1 MRALVICMLAASL
14 AGCGCFISP
23 DIQACT
29 GWNGTSF
36 ACYDRHA
43 ELRLGEL
50 SEPAPASFE
59 PESPESDVKARRV
72 ARKVKLASADGSA
85 DASPHAAHEDKPIP
99 MAATLESPAWAQ
111 RFQGSDPV
119 IAKARTAVAAKLE
132 NPASAVFDEMD
143 RAVRKNTLG
152 QSVDSICGRVKSKRA
167 SGDENETRPFL
178 YLVKDEEAFVV
189 DDSSAPASM
198 AYHAICK

>member
-1 MRALVICMLAASL
+1 MRALVICLLAASL
-14 AGCGCFISP
+14 AGCGCYVSP

-36 ACYDRHA
+36 ACFDRHA
-43 ELRLGEL
+43 DLRLGQL
-50 SEPAPASFE
+50 SEPDQPSFE
-59 PESPESDVKARRV
+59 PDSPRPNIKARHA
-72 ARKVKLASADGSA
+72 ARKLKLASADAGA
-85 DASPHAAHEDKPIP
+85 IHHAAREDKPIP
-99 MAATLESPAWAQ
+99 AAANLETPVWVQ
-111 RFQGSDPV
+111 RFRGSDPV
-119 IAKARTAVAAKLE
+119 ITKAKTAVAAKLE

-167 SGDENETRPFL
+167 SGDENEDRPFL

-189 DDSSAPASM
+189 DNSSASASM

>member
-1 MRALVICMLAASL
+1 MRALVICLLVASL
-14 AGCGCFISP
+14 AGCGCYVSP

-36 ACYDRHA
+36 ACLDRHA
-43 ELRLGEL
+43 DLRLGHL
-50 SEPAPASFE
+50 SEPASI
-59 PESPESDVKARRV
+59 ESDSPRPKAKARHA
-72 ARKVKLASADGSA
+72 ARKLKLASADGGGA
-85 DASPHAAHEDKPIP
+85 IHHAAREDKPTP
-99 MAATLESPAWAQ
+99 TAANLEPPAWVQ
-111 RFQGSDPV
+111 RFRGSDP
-119 IAKARTAVAAKLE
+119 IITKAKTAVAAKLE

-167 SGDENETRPFL
+167 SGDENEARPFL
-178 YLVKDEEAFVV
+178 YLVKDGEAFVV
-189 DDSSAPASM
+189 DDSSASVSASI